1 MSSVNTKKLAGL
13 LPLYKAE
20 GWDVEGDGVWAYGK
34 KYPIKAPVFIHL
46 AAYRDADK
54 WETRLEAMRKAH
66 HLLWPDRERTYNYW
80 QERMFRVHCQRRQ
93 TVAFAGGSGIGK
105 AICYTCPVRTPS
117 GWNEVGT
124 LRVGDALCDTEGGV
138 QTVLGVYPQ
147 GNRAVYKVS
156 FSDGTSTEVDG
167 QHLWTVYSNSQRTHG
182 TGPQTITTKDLLAN
196 LQKNFSLPNYN
207 AVAGVH
213 QQFTVNPYLLGVYL
227 GDGHLGCLHKKG
239 SLTCT
244 VGNIETVEEIKK
256 VWRETDYIYYPKRH
270 YWAVTCKGLREHIEV
285 YGCAN
290 AKYIPKQYLIA
301 SPEQRLCLLQGLMDT
316 DGYCSKD
323 GTAQYTTVSER
334 LRDDVADLARGLG
347 LLVSVSSKI
356 PTYSYKG
363 VKKKGQR
370 AYTLSIRKTHTTAH
384 LSLFRV
390 LHKRIRDEKPRKQ
403 YYHKRIV
410 AVDYLRDDQTVCI
423 KVSHPNQLYLIND
436 YIVTHN
442 TSSAAEIAAIFWL
455 SNPQKNAVI
464 VASTTLASLR
474 SRIYGYVERCLREC
488 AIKYP
493 YETKES
499 MPPSLHPMQRDFIH
513 GIYAVAATK
522 GDDEASIRNWIGR
535 HPKENLLLIL
545 DEATDLPIGIIPAMA
560 NLSKGLGGY
569 FQAIAIGNS
578 SDKTDLHG
586 LLSTPKDGWES
597 IDARRDTEW
606 ETTQPDGICLYF
618 SPYES
623 PAIHEQNPEKK
634 ELLSKFLMNEE
645 TLVKAEQTEGTESE
659 TFWRFTMGFWKSSS
673 TDNALMS
680 ELYLKEYDCR
690 KLAEFSGLQEL
701 TVVAG
706 LDPAFTSGGDKCIL
720 RLAVL
725 GHHAATGKIVLD
737 FRGDSLLFEIRISAL
752 AGKSAEAQIADA
764 TLQILRK
771 HNVALKDLFIDANA
785 SGRGLADVIAL
796 TSGGIDRPAKIFSN
810 SKFAGRL
817 MSKQNGEPHAYV
829 IDSYELWFAGRQ
841 FIGTQQIFGLDFL
854 AATQLHMR
862 QSVTKGGKRI
872 LESKGDFKKRLN
884 AQRGVIRG
892 SPDEADSAMLA
903 IQAAVIN
910 YGFHQNQRVELRRFP
925 TPEDRAYFLAT
936 GGNPVELGEKQTN
949 AFMPSLNKNAAP
961 VFRPFQLTRPK

>member
-1 MSSVNTKKLAGL
+1 MSSVNTKKLAAL
-13 LPLYKAE
+13 LPLYAAE
-20 GWDVEGDGVWAYGK
+20 GWEVEGDKVWAYGK
-34 KYPIKAPVFIHL
+34 KFDLKPPVFIHL
-46 AAYRDADK
+46 ATYRDSDK
-54 WETRLEAMRKAH
+54 WETRLEAMINAH
-66 HLLWPDRERTYNYW
+66 RLLWPDRAKTFNYW

-93 TVAFAGGSGIGK
+93 TISFAGGSGIGK
-105 AICYTCPVRTPS
+105 CLVQSCPIRTPI
-117 GWNEVGT
+117 GWTTMGTVKVGET
-124 LRVGDALCDTEGGV
+124 ICDTVGGV

-147 GNRAVYKVS
+147 GTKPVYKVS
-156 FSDGTSTEVDG
+156 FSDGTSTEASDE
-167 QHLWTVYSNSQRTHG
+167 HLWTVYSNSQRTHG
-182 TGPQTITTKDLLAN
+182 TGPQTVTTTELLKN
-196 LQKNFSLPNYN
+196 LQKNFSLPNYS
-207 AVAGVH
+207 AVAGVP
-213 QQFTVNPYLLGVYL
+213 QNFIVDPYLLGVYL
-227 GDGHLGCLHKKG
+227 GNGGLHVQSKTG
-239 SLTCT
+239 QLQCYVS
-244 VGNIETVEEIKK
+244 NFETVEEIKK
-256 VWRETDYIYYPKRH
+256 IWKNVVYSWDASH
-270 YWAVTCKGLREHIEV
+270 NYWCVFCKGLREHIEV

-301 SPEQRLCLLQGLMDT
+301 SPEQRLHLLQGLMDT

-323 GTAQYTTVSER
+323 GTAQYTTVSEK

-347 LLVSVSSKI
+347 LMVSISSKI
-356 PTYSYKG
+356 PSYSYKG
-363 VKKKGQR
+363 EKKKGQR

-410 AVDYLRDDQTVCI
+410 DIKYLRDDQTVCI
-423 KVSHPNQLYLIND
+423 KVSHPNSLYLIND

-442 TSSAAEIAAIFWL
+442 TSAAAEIGAMFFL
-455 SNPQKNAVI
+455 SDPQKNAVI

-499 MPPSLHPMQRDFIH
+499 MPPSIHPMQRDFIH

-535 HPKENLLLIL
+535 HPRGSLLLIL

-569 FQAIAIGNS
+569 FEAIAIGNS

-597 IDARRDTEW
+597 IDPRRDTSW

-618 SPYES
+618 NPYES
-623 PAIHEQNPEKK
+623 PAIHEEDPEKK
-634 ELLSKFLMNEE
+634 ALLSKFLMNEE
-645 TLVKAEQTEGTESE
+645 TLVKAEQSEGTESE
-659 TFWRFTMGFWKSSS
+659 TFWRFTMGFWKSAS
-673 TDNALMS
+673 TDNAVMS
-680 ELYLKEYDCR
+680 ELYLKEYNCR
-690 KLAEFSGLQEL
+690 QLAEFSGLQDL
-701 TVVAG
+701 KMVAG

-737 FRGDSLLFEIRISAL
+737 FRDTALLFEIRISAL

-771 HNVALKDLFIDANA
+771 HNVSLRDLFIDANA
-785 SGRGLADVIAL
+785 SGRGLADVITL
-796 TSGGIDRPAKIFSN
+796 TSGGIERPAKVFSN
-810 SKFAGRL
+810 SKFAGKL
-817 MSKQNGEPHAYV
+817 LSKQNGEPHAYV
-829 IDSYELWFAGRQ
+829 IDSYELWFSGRK

-854 AATQLHMR
+854 SSTQLHMR

-872 LESKGDFKKRLN
+872 LESKGEFKKRLN
-884 AQRGVIRG
+884 AQRGIIRG
-892 SPDEADSAMLA
+892 SPDEADAAMLA

-910 YGFHQNQRVELRRFP
+910 YGFHENQRIELRRFP
-925 TPEDRAYFLAT
+925 TPEDRAYYLAT
-936 GGNPVELGEKQTN
+936 GGNPTEVGEKPAD
-949 AFMPSLNKNAAP
+949 AFFPTLNKTSGI
-961 VFRPFQLTRPK
+961 VYRPFQLTRPK